1 MLQQAILSHTL
12 RVFSSFPH
20 RDLSR
25 IQIIHIYSC
34 RGSVPLRPVQRVASG
49 LSGLQPASQ
58 PS

>member
-1 MLQQAILSHTL
+1 MRQQTILSHTL
-12 RVFSSFPH
+12 RALSSLPH

-25 IQIIHIYSC
+25 IQIIHSYSC
-34 RGSVPLRPVQRVASG
+34 RGSAPRRPAQRVASG